1 MLTSILIDWIN
12 VMAEWLSATDAL
24 ELLGTQP
31 QTLYANVSRGRIKAR
46 PDPEDSR
53 RSLYRADDVRRLAQR
68 GAGRR
73 KQAAVAAE
81 AMRWG
86 EPILNTA
93 ISTIDDG
100 RLLYR
105 GRDAALLS
113 REATLEQVAGL
124 LWGTKPLVLP
134 PMTEIARGGIEA
146 AFALLARRAASDP
159 PTAGRSPTVLR
170 TEAAG
175 LLAGI
180 GAALAGSEPARA
192 GLHTRLAAGWGR
204 PAAADRL
211 RRTLVLLADHELN
224 ASTFAARVT
233 ASTGA
238 SLAASVLSGLAALTG
253 PLHGTA
259 ALSALA
265 LIEDAERLGPEGAV
279 MGRLGQGVPIPAL
292 GHPLYPDGDARA
304 AELMA
309 HLDVPRGCRDLAE
322 VAERVTGRAP
332 NIDFALAVLTL
343 SEDLPREAPLVLFAL
358 GRSVGWLAHALEQV
372 ESGELIRPRARYV
385 G

>member
-12 VMAEWLSATDAL
+12 VMAEWLSATAAL
-24 ELLGTQP
+24 EMLGTQP
-31 QTLYANVSRGRIKAR
+31 QTLYANVSRGRIKAK
-46 PDPEDSR
+46 PDPGDNR

-73 KQAAVAAE
+73 KQASVAAE
-81 AMRWG
+81 AIRWG
-86 EPILNTA
+86 EPVLNTA
-93 ISTIDDG
+93 VSTIDDG

-105 GRDAALLS
+105 GQEATLLS
-113 REATLEQVAGL
+113 RDATLEEVAGL
-124 LWGTKPLVLP
+124 LWAVESVVLP
-134 PMTEIARGGIEA
+134 TAVAAAPAGMEA
-146 AFALLARRAASDP
+146 AFTLLARRAAIDP
-159 PTAGRSPTVLR
+159 PTVERTPAVLR
-170 TEAAG
+170 REAAG
-175 LLAGI
+175 LLADV
-180 GAALAGSEPARA
+180 GAALAGSEPAA
-192 GLHTRLAAGWGR
+192 AALHTRLAASWGR
-204 PAAADRL
+204 LAAADRL
-211 RRTLVLLADHELN
+211 RRALVLLADHELN

-238 SLAASVLSGLAALTG
+238 SLSASVLSGLAALTG

-259 ALSALA
+259 ALSALT
-265 LIEDAERLGPEGAV
+265 LIEDAERMGAEAAV
-279 MGRLGQGVPIPAL
+279 LNRLGQGLPIPAL
-292 GHPLYPDGDARA
+292 GHPLYPDGDVRA
-304 AELMA
+304 VELLA
-309 HLDVPRGCRDLAE
+309 HLDVPDVCRELAE

-358 GRSVGWLAHALEQV
+358 GRTVGWLAHALEQV

>member
-1 MLTSILIDWIN
+1 
-12 VMAEWLSATDAL
+12 MAEWLSAAEAL

-46 PDPEDSR
+46 PDPQDSR
-53 RSLYRADDVRRLAQR
+53 RSLYRTDDVRRLAQR

-73 KQAAVAAE
+73 KQAAVAVE
-81 AMRWG
+81 AIRWG
-86 EPILNTA
+86 EPVLNTA

-124 LWGTKPLVLP
+124 LWATEALVFP
-134 PMTEIARGGIEA
+134 PTAEIASGGLEA

-159 PTAGRSPTVLR
+159 PTVGRSPAVLR
-170 TEAAG
+170 TEAAA
-175 LLAGI
+175 LLVAV
-180 GAALAGSEPARA
+180 GAALAGSDPAGA
-192 GLHTRLAAGWGR
+192 ELHRRLATRWGR
-204 PAAADRL
+204 PAAADQI
-211 RRTLVLLADHELN
+211 RRALVLLADHELN

-238 SLAASVLSGLAALTG
+238 SLAAAVLSGLAALTG

-259 ALSALA
+259 ALSALR
-265 LIEDAERLGPEGAV
+265 LIAEAERIGPEAAV
-279 MGRLGQGVPIPAL
+279 MSRLGQGVPIPAL

-309 HLDVPRGCRDLAE
+309 HLDVPVRCRELAE
-322 VAERVTGRAP
+322 VAERVTGRTP

-343 SEDLPREAPLVLFAL
+343 SEDLPHEAPLVLFAL
-358 GRSVGWLAHALEQV
+358 GRTVGWLAHALEQS